1 MIIYKDKDI
10 AVCNKPYGVAS
21 QLSDKENMIDILK
34 SQLGAEVYPVHRL
47 DTTTTGLIVYALNK
61 KSASV
66 MSDLV
71 ASSKLIKEY
80 FAVAHG
86 RMDDQGE
93 LNDFLYHDRIKNKS
107 FVVKGERKGAKSA
120 SLSYTVK
127 DVITHSGEELSL
139 VRIRLKTGRT
149 HQIRVQLANVGAPL
163 YGDGKYGAKDNG
175 KLKLHSCYISFAHPT
190 LKKQMEFSSIPQG
203 DIWDEFKIS
212 E

>member
-1 MIIYKDKDI
+1 MIVYKDKDV

-34 SQLGAEVYPVHRL
+34 SQLGSEVYPVHRL

-61 KSASV
+61 KSAAFL
-66 MSDLV
+66 SDQV
-71 ASSKLIKEY
+71 ARSILTKEY

-86 RMDDQGE
+86 RMNDEGE
-93 LNDFLYHDRIKNKS
+93 LDDFLYHDRIKNKS
-107 FVVKGERKGAKSA
+107 FVVKGERKGAKKA
-120 SLSYTVK
+120 SLSYSVK
-127 DVITHSGEELSL
+127 DRISLDGEELSL

-149 HQIRVQLANVGAPL
+149 HQIRVQFANIGSPL

-175 KLKLHSCYISFAHPT
+175 KIKLHSCYISFLHPT
-190 LKKQMEFSSIPQG
+190 SKKQIEFSSVPSG
-203 DIWDEFKIS
+203 ETWDEFKIS